1 MGKSKICI
9 VEDDGFYAKMIRHRL
24 SMDPDL
30 DVNVY
35 HDAESFLADLSENP
49 KVVTLDHSLPDMSGL
64 ELLKKVRR
72 EKPNIQFIVLSAQED
87 ITTAVELFQNGVY
100 DYIVKDASA
109 MDKLW
114 HLVHKAL
121 ERSTLHEEVRVLEEE
136 VANKYNFQ
144 ETIRGS
150 SAPMQKVF
158 GLLEKTAKTNITVT
172 VTGETGTGKELVAK
186 AIHFNS
192 PRIKKPFIAVNVA
205 AIPKELIESEM
216 FGYEKG
222 AFTGADQPRAGKFEE
237 ADNGTLFLDEIGE
250 MDLNMQ
256 SKLLRVLQEREVT
269 RLGSNKV
276 IPVDIRIVAATHR
289 DLYKEV
295 KEGRFR
301 EDLYYRLLGIK
312 VDLPPLRERGS
323 DILMLAKLFVS
334 EFCKEN
340 KLPQKDFSPQARE
353 KLLNYHY
360 PGNVRE
366 LKALIEIAAVM
377 SEGKIIEEE
386 DIQLHQ
392 SADVDNFLAQE
403 MSLEEYTAR
412 IIRWYLDKYN
422 NNVVKVAEKLDVGK
436 STIYRMIKEGKI

>member
-9 VEDDGFYAKMIRHRL
+9 VEDDAFYAKMIRHRL

-49 KVVTLDHSLPDMSGL
+49 QVVTLDHSLPDMSGL

-192 PRIKKPFIAVNVA
+192 LTNQE
-205 AIPKELIESEM
+205 AICCCQC
-216 FGYEKG
+216 GCY
-222 AFTGADQPRAGKFEE
+222 
-237 ADNGTLFLDEIGE
+237 
-250 MDLNMQ
+250 
-256 SKLLRVLQEREVT
+256 
-269 RLGSNKV
+269 
-276 IPVDIRIVAATHR
+276 
-289 DLYKEV
+289 
-295 KEGRFR
+295 
-301 EDLYYRLLGIK
+301 
-312 VDLPPLRERGS
+312 
-323 DILMLAKLFVS
+323 
-334 EFCKEN
+334 
-340 KLPQKDFSPQARE
+340 
-353 KLLNYHY
+353 
-360 PGNVRE
+360 
-366 LKALIEIAAVM
+366 
-377 SEGKIIEEE
+377 SEG
-386 DIQLHQ
+386 
-392 SADVDNFLAQE
+392 VD
-403 MSLEEYTAR
+403 
-412 IIRWYLDKYN
+412 
-422 NNVVKVAEKLDVGK
+422 
-436 STIYRMIKEGKI
+436 